1 MTTKLE
7 HAEDSERDSKTSR
20 TASHSFIPDLI
31 SLRTWLLQ
39 NDVSATTAWRW
50 RRDGKL
56 KTVNIHGRAYLT
68 RQAREEFL
76 ARAESGDFAQEPI
89 VPKRE
94 KFSGGL
100 DDKII
105 QGERSG

>member
-1 MTTKLE
+1 MSTKIEL
-7 HAEDSERDSKTSR
+7 AEDTERDSKTSR
-20 TASHSFIPDLI
+20 TASHSIIADLI

-56 KTVNIHGRAYLT
+56 KTVNINGRAYLT
-68 RQAREEFL
+68 REARVEFL
-76 ARAESGDFAQEPI
+76 ARAVSGEFAQEPV

-94 KFSGGL
+94 EVVS
-100 DDKII
+100 
-105 QGERSG
+105 R